1 MVNKRWNNYEDKMK
15 PSRQN
20 TIMWITLIFMV
31 LMAGIGWVLKVTN
44 TNASQN
50 NTMIIDRLTEHERIL
65 INLVEEKGKTR
76 MELIFI
82 NSNLKRIENKIDKI
96 NKQ

>member
-1 MVNKRWNNYEDKMK
+1 MK

-44 TNASQN
+44 TSASQN

-76 MELIFI
+76 TELIFI
-82 NSNLKRIENKIDKI
+82 NSNLKRIENKIDRL
-96 NKQ
+96 NN

>member
-1 MVNKRWNNYEDKMK
+1 MK

-76 MELIFI
+76 MELIFM
-82 NSNLKRIENKIDKI
+82 NRSLKRMEEKIDKI

>member
-1 MVNKRWNNYEDKMK
+1 MK
-15 PSRQN
+15 PARQT

-50 NTMIIDRLTEHERIL
+50 NKMVVDRLTEHERIL
-65 INLVEEKGKTR
+65 LNLVEEKGKTR
-76 MELIFI
+76 MELIFM
-82 NSNLKRIENKIDKI
+82 NSSLKRMEDKIDKLTD
-96 NKQ
+96 

>member
-1 MVNKRWNNYEDKMK
+1 MK
-15 PSRQN
+15 SSKQN

-31 LMAGIGWVLKVTN
+31 LMAGIGWGLKVTN
-44 TNASQN
+44 TSASQN

-76 MELIFI
+76 TELIFI
-82 NSNLKRIENKIDKI
+82 NSNLKRIENKIDRL
-96 NKQ
+96 NN

>member
-1 MVNKRWNNYEDKMK
+1 MVSKCRNNHEDKMK
-15 PSRQN
+15 SSTQN

-44 TNASQN
+44 TSASQN

-82 NSNLKRIENKIDKI
+82 NSNLKRIENKIDKL
-96 NKQ
+96 NK

>member
-1 MVNKRWNNYEDKMK
+1 MVSKCRNNHEDKMK

-44 TNASQN
+44 TSASQN
-50 NTMIIDRLTEHERIL
+50 NTMIIDRLSEHERIL

-76 MELIFI
+76 MELIFM
-82 NSNLKRIENKIDKI
+82 NSSLKRMEEKIDKI
-96 NKQ
+96 NK

>member
-1 MVNKRWNNYEDKMK
+1 MK
-15 PSRQN
+15 PSKQN

-44 TNASQN
+44 TSASQN

-76 MELIFI
+76 TELIFI
-82 NSNLKRIENKIDKI
+82 NSNLKRIENKIDRL
-96 NKQ
+96 NN

>member
-1 MVNKRWNNYEDKMK
+1 MK
-15 PSRQN
+15 SSRQN

-44 TNASQN
+44 TSASQN

-65 INLVEEKGKTR
+65 LNIVEEKGKTR

-82 NSNLKRIENKIDKI
+82 NSNLERIENKIDNLTK
-96 NKQ
+96 